1 MLKKSFKGA
10 IALSLMIVPL
20 SAFAQWGGMG
30 MNMNR
35 DSLNKVAEADYANM
49 MEQLGIKEMK
59 PGRNPNTQDVTQHP
73 NYDELIANPY
83 YIYPELLVTNSGK
96 QVKNAKMWNK
106 VRRPEL
112 VRTFEEELY
121 GCIPENV
128 PDVDWQIVSE
138 EKAKLGDIDVVLRT
152 LTGVVDNSSYPE
164 ISVNIQANVIYP
176 DNGAQNMPVVVE
188 FGYGGGMPRA
198 FGNSKPWQQMVVER
212 GWAAATIVPG
222 SIQADAGYGLT
233 SGIIGLCNKG
243 EFRKPTDWGSLRAWG
258 WGVSRLIDYFE
269 TDKQFDAT
277 KVAIEGVSRYGKA
290 ALVAMAFDER
300 IAAGFICSSGKAGA
314 AGWRRD
320 LGEITGNIT
329 SPGEYHW
336 MAGNFMKYGA
346 VGMTDNDIPVDQHQL
361 IALCAPRACF
371 ISGGRHDADKWQD
384 IVGMFMAAAKASP
397 AWEILGAEGLPT
409 DVLPLMNEGLLDGDL
424 VYRQHDGGHEAGPNW
439 PYFLDFFAR
448 TVVNS
453 K

>member
-20 SAFAQWGGMG
+20 SAFSQWGGMG

-83 YIYPELLVTNSGK
+83 YIYPELLVTNSDK

-112 VRTFEEELY
+112 VKTFEEEIY

-128 PDVDWQIVSE
+128 PSVDWQIVSE
-138 EKAKLGDIDVVLRT
+138 EKAKLGDIDVVLRA

-258 WGVSRLIDYFE
+258 WGASKLIDYFE
-269 TDKQFDAT
+269 TDNTFDAT

-320 LGEITGNIT
+320 LGESTGNIT

-336 MAGNFMKYGA
+336 MAGNFLKYGA

-384 IVGMFMAAAKASP
+384 IVGMFMSAAKASP

-448 TVVNS
+448 TVVN

>member
-1 MLKKSFKGA
+1 
-10 IALSLMIVPL
+10 
-20 SAFAQWGGMG
+20 

-409 DVLPLMNEGLLDGDL
+409 DVLPVMNEGLLDGDL

>member
-30 MNMNR
+30 MNTNR

-112 VRTFEEELY
+112 VKTFEEEIY

-409 DVLPLMNEGLLDGDL
+409 DVLPVMNEGLLDGDL

>member
-1 MLKKSFKGA
+1 
-10 IALSLMIVPL
+10 
-20 SAFAQWGGMG
+20 
-30 MNMNR
+30 MNTNR

-409 DVLPLMNEGLLDGDL
+409 DVLPVMNEGLLDGDL

>member
-30 MNMNR
+30 MNTNR

>member
-10 IALSLMIVPL
+10 IALSLMLVPL
-20 SAFAQWGGMG
+20 SAFSQWGGMG
-30 MNMNR
+30 MNTNR

-409 DVLPLMNEGLLDGDL
+409 DVLPVMNEGLLDGDL

-439 PYFLDFFAR
+439 PYFLDFFDR